1 MRVGI
6 LDGNNMA
13 FKAFAAM
20 KESRGGLLTNS
31 VGVPTTVLFSLLR
44 TLSDLSAKIKFDRII
59 VCWDITGSYYRRE
72 FFPLYK
78 KHRKY
83 IDMQDYFA
91 ELDACR
97 DHLEQLG
104 INQVIVKGIEA
115 DDLIGIIAHKLRPTH
130 RVIIIS
136 DDKDFYQ
143 VVREGIKIWRP
154 IVNQFKTCDDVIEEY
169 GNNYAKLLPRIK
181 AITGEDGDFIPGVQ
195 DIDEKNMK
203 LIKCGLGEKTAM
215 KILGKQRLYEA
226 IHNWKDNPKSKKQW
240 GPLLLA
246 KENQIMKSW
255 KLARIRVKIKQY
267 KDWEQKLLE
276 NIEIKVLEEK
286 KPSLKKV
293 LRLKEFLEFKIL
305 NLVGVLK
312 SLGVNPQ

>member
-6 LDGNNMA
+6 LDGNNICYKSYA
-13 FKAFAAM
+13 SF

-31 VGVPTTVLFSLLR
+31 VGIPTTCLFSMFR
-44 TLSDLSAKIKFDRII
+44 TLLDLVVRIKLDRII

-83 IDMQDYFA
+83 VDMQDYFA

-154 IVNQFKTCDDVIEEY
+154 IKNEFKTYDDVKEEF
-169 GNNYAKLLPRIK
+169 GMEPQHLPRIK
-181 AITGEDGDFIPGVQ
+181 ALTGEDTDFIPGIN
-195 DIDEKNMK
+195 DIDEKKMK
-203 LIKCGLGEKTAM
+203 IIKCGLGEKTAM

-246 KENQIMKSW
+246 KEKQIMKSW
-255 KLARIRVKIKQY
+255 KLARIRVKIEQY

-276 NIEIKVLEEK
+276 NIETKVLEEK

-293 LRLKEFLEFKIL
+293 LRLKEFLEFKTL